1 MRIWIVSTQPRKP
14 AALKKLADQLS
25 ALDSQAGSIL
35 PMESDMLSLIVSGTL
50 NGEDLAQR
58 YPAFYRKLLENAEL
72 RGAFLDAL
80 ESIEAERTGQQESM
94 PGAFQTNLD
103 FLKDLP
109 ASPVI
114 ETFDK
119 RSWRATWGRT
129 LEQLQSIFSPPEM
142 AYRADPSLSE
152 DPWFTLLREEMT
164 TQGVTYD
171 VILDCTL
178 SDKQEESLSTFLN
191 LAVTLGSPS
200 ELYRISITRQ
210 PAMGRVPAKCPHLGR
225 RARPI
230 SRRSACRG
238 LRSGGSQLKAGF
250 QTHTR
255 DRILN
260 YCDGQRYPMDAYLKL
275 ANDLYEGQV
284 TESDLPSAT
293 SHTSLTQ

>member
-1 MRIWIVSTQPRKP
+1 MNEDMDRFDPARKK
-14 AALKKLADQLS
+14 AGLKKLADQLS

-58 YPAFYRKLLENAEL
+58 YPAFYRKLLGNAEL

-80 ESIEAERTGQQESM
+80 ESIEIERTGQQESM

-152 DPWFTLLREEMT
+152 DPWFSLLREEMT

-200 ELYRISITRQ
+200 ESTGFPLRAALQWGDYQQSVLI
-210 PAMGRVPAKCPHLGR
+210 PDEGRVQFPDVPLA
-225 RARPI
+225 AVFDQTD
-230 SRRSACRG
+230 
-238 LRSGGSQLKAGF
+238 SQLKAGF
-250 QTHTR
+250 Q
-255 DRILN
+255 
-260 YCDGQRYPMDAYLKL
+260 
-275 ANDLYEGQV
+275 
-284 TESDLPSAT
+284 
-293 SHTSLTQ
+293 LTLETAS

>member
-1 MRIWIVSTQPRKP
+1 MNEDMDRFDPAKKT
-14 AALKKLADQLS
+14 AALKKLADHLS

-50 NGEDLAQR
+50 NGEDLSQR
-58 YPAFYRKLLENAEL
+58 YPAFYRKLLGNAEL

-80 ESIEAERTGQQESM
+80 ESIEAERTGQQEAM
-94 PGAFQTNLD
+94 PGVSRTHLD
-103 FLKDLP
+103 FLQDQP

-152 DPWFTLLREEMT
+152 DPWFTLLREEMS

-171 VILDCTL
+171 VVLDCTL

-200 ELYRISITRQ
+200 ESSGFPLRASLQWGEYLQSVLV
-210 PAMGRVPAKCPHLGR
+210 PDEGRVQFPDVPFA
-225 RARPI
+225 AVFDE
-230 SRRSACRG
+230 A
-238 LRSGGSQLKAGF
+238 GSQLQSGF
-250 QTHTR
+250 
-255 DRILN
+255 
-260 YCDGQRYPMDAYLKL
+260 
-275 ANDLYEGQV
+275 
-284 TESDLPSAT
+284 
-293 SHTSLTQ
+293 SLTLETIS